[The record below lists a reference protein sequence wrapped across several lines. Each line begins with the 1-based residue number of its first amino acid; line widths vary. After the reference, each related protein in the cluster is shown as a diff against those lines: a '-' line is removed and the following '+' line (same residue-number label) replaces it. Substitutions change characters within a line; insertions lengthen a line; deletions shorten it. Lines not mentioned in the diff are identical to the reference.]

1 MLLSNDRVRLRA
13 LEPEDL
19 ELLYRWENDPELWEV
34 GNTLAP
40 YSRYILKEYIA
51 GSDRSIYES
60 RQLRFM
66 IEDCDTG
73 TSVGIVDLFDFE
85 PHPNRAACGIML
97 DRKYQ
102 GRGFATE
109 ALRLLME
116 YAYTFLKLHQLYV
129 HIPVANEP
137 SKKLFTRLGFVLN
150 KKTDLIVNSFFKEF
164 AEFPEIPIYL
174 GGPVSPNRLF
184 FIHSLGDNII
194 PDALK
199 INDYLYFDGD
209 FNALK
214 RYILNGHPIDG
225 KVKFFLGYSGWTEGQ
240 LNHEIKRNSWAVS
253 HITTDNILSADGE
266 GYWKDSVEL
275 LGNDYKTW
283 TKYPKDPY
291 LN

>member
-66 IEDCDTG
+66 IEECDTG

-97 DRKYQ
+97 DRRYQ

-116 YAYTFLKLHQLYV
+116 YAYTFLKL
-129 HIPVANEP
+129 
-137 SKKLFTRLGFVLN
+137 
-150 KKTDLIVNSFFKEF
+150 FFEF
-164 AEFPEIPIYL
+164 
-174 GGPVSPNRLF
+174 R
-184 FIHSLGDNII
+184 
-194 PDALK
+194 
-199 INDYLYFDGD
+199 
-209 FNALK
+209 
-214 RYILNGHPIDG
+214 
-225 KVKFFLGYSGWTEGQ
+225 
-240 LNHEIKRNSWAVS
+240 
-253 HITTDNILSADGE
+253 
-266 GYWKDSVEL
+266 
-275 LGNDYKTW
+275 
-283 TKYPKDPY
+283 
-291 LN
+291 

>member
-66 IEDCDTG
+66 IEECDTG
-73 TSVGIVDLFDFE
+73 TSVGI
-85 PHPNRAACGIML
+85 GIML

-137 SKKLFTRLGFVLN
+137 SKKLFTRLGFVEAGTL
-150 KKTDLIVNSFFKEF
+150 KDWIRT
-164 AEFPEIPIYL
+164 
-174 GGPVSPNRLF
+174 
-184 FIHSLGDNII
+184 
-194 PDALK
+194 PD
-199 INDYLYFDGD
+199 
-209 FNALK
+209 
-214 RYILNGHPIDG
+214 
-225 KVKFFLGYSGWTEGQ
+225 GYSDVCIMQ
-240 LNHEIKRNSWAVS
+240 LI
-253 HITTDNILSADGE
+253 
-266 GYWKDSVEL
+266 
-275 LGNDYKTW
+275 
-283 TKYPKDPY
+283 
-291 LN
+291 

>member
-66 IEDCDTG
+66 IEECDTG

-97 DRKYQ
+97 DRRYQ

-137 SKKLFTRLGFVLN
+137 SKKLFTRLGFVEAGTLKDWIRDTGWLFRCLHNAVNLN
-150 KKTDLIVNSFFKEF
+150 T
-164 AEFPEIPIYL
+164 
-174 GGPVSPNRLF
+174 GPS
-184 FIHSLGDNII
+184 D
-194 PDALK
+194 
-199 INDYLYFDGD
+199 
-209 FNALK
+209 
-214 RYILNGHPIDG
+214 
-225 KVKFFLGYSGWTEGQ
+225 
-240 LNHEIKRNSWAVS
+240 
-253 HITTDNILSADGE
+253 ILSKFYNHCLIILRNLSNSPPRRQT
-266 GYWKDSVEL
+266 GYYRW
-275 LGNDYKTW
+275 
-283 TKYPKDPY
+283 
-291 LN
+291 